1 MACTNA
7 ENGSMDCRVGG
18 DAAGNGAVPD
28 GVDPDTRP
36 ADIYCRTPCHENLNA
51 DVKIKRMEL
60 TVWKTFPYMTIDV
73 DGLNVRSRTLDKHK
87 ASLPAGVDSL
97 LDVGCIRAQFN
108 LARLALMDVEIKEIF
123 VDSPK
128 VNLVTVNDS
137 LNNYM
142 IVPPSKEKSES
153 TPIVLK
159 SLVLEHLNIVNNRGI
174 RYRDLKS
181 GMDFTLHTDTL
192 SLNFKDKENAIASPL
207 EATSKQAFP
216 KPI

>member
-1 MACTNA
+1 
-7 ENGSMDCRVGG
+7 
-18 DAAGNGAVPD
+18 
-28 GVDPDTRP
+28 
-36 ADIYCRTPCHENLNA
+36 
-51 DVKIKRMEL
+51 
-60 TVWKTFPYMTIDV
+60 
-73 DGLNVRSRTLDKHK
+73 
-87 ASLPAGVDSL
+87 
-97 LDVGCIRAQFN
+97 
-108 LARLALMDVEIKEIF
+108 MDVEIKEIF

-159 SLVLEHLNIVNNRGI
+159 SLVLERLNIVNNRGI

-192 SLNFKDKENAIASPL
+192 SLNFKDKEKRYRLALEQRQSKRSRSRYKPFCAIPSWRRRGL
-207 EATSKQAFP
+207 GHCQTRESGS
-216 KPI
+216 